1 MKNWENTVNAMV
13 DSEILDPSGA
23 HDARAGDKISRSEA
37 LEILMRCLDSHEA
50 RARNLSAIHGL
61 QISRDFNRE
70 FASAD
75 AAVAAEARAKS
86 LANAETR
93 ARQKAE
99 YDRVA
104 RARKAAKAAGK
115 TPRAK
120 VQHVE
125 PVKPV
130 PVLDPGFEAI
140 AQSQKS
146 LTRAESCLL
155 LATALRTGGERYTA
169 LGRAATRTA
178 DRIANPG

>member
-1 MKNWENTVNAMV
+1 
-13 DSEILDPSGA
+13 
-23 HDARAGDKISRSEA
+23 
-37 LEILMRCLDSHEA
+37 MRCLDRHQA
-50 RARNLSAIHGL
+50 RARNLSAINSL

-70 FASAD
+70 FAGQESS
-75 AAVAAEARAKS
+75 VAAEARAKS

-115 TPRAK
+115 RSTAK
-120 VQHVE
+120 VKRVE

-140 AQSQKS
+140 AQSKKNI
-146 LTRAESCLL
+146 TRAESCLL
-155 LATALRTGGERYTA
+155 LATALRNGTERYTA
-169 LGRAATRTA
+169 LGRAATRIA
-178 DRIANPG
+178 DRAADPG